1 MPLALVPLL
10 PPRDPLV
17 LVDTFA
23 PRLLFSTELG
33 REVEEA
39 DVAYLEG
46 FLADAG
52 LSKKEVSVVLG
63 KLVSWVL

>member
-1 MPLALVPLL
+1 M
-10 PPRDPLV
+10 
-17 LVDTFA
+17 LVDTFV
-23 PRLLFSTELG
+23 PRLLLSTELG

-52 LSKKEVSVVLG
+52 LSKNEVSVVLG
-63 KLVSWVL
+63 RLVSWVF

>member
-1 MPLALVPLL
+1 MLVE
-10 PPRDPLV
+10 
-17 LVDTFA
+17 TFV
-23 PRLLFSTELG
+23 PRLLFNTELG

-52 LSKKEVSVVLG
+52 LSKNEVSVVLG
-63 KLVSWVL
+63 NLVSWVL

>member
-1 MPLALVPLL
+1 M
-10 PPRDPLV
+10 

-23 PRLLFSTELG
+23 PRLLFSTEFG